1 MESLALD
8 RHQWMADHVL
18 VWEPDVRRW
27 LHRCV
32 RALTVDDIDDLMQEA
47 YARVWKV
54 NFSLVRDGRN
64 LLFTVGS
71 NVLKDQFRRARVVSI
86 DSAGELEDFDSE
98 AVPGAEQWLNA
109 RQQYED
115 LVQAVTSLAPQRRA
129 VFAARKFDGLPIGE
143 IAKRLGVSQRTVEND
158 MTLALYD
165 VMKRMLADEGD
176 QP

>member
-1 MESLALD
+1 MEHPGLN

-27 LHRCV
+27 LHRCA

-64 LLFTVGS
+64 LLFSVGS
-71 NVLKDQFRRARVVSI
+71 NVLKDQFRRARLVSI
-86 DSAGELEDFDSE
+86 GSAEELGVFDSE
-98 AVPGAEQWLNA
+98 LVPEPEPWLNA
-109 RQQYED
+109 RQQYEH

-129 VFAARKFDGLPIGE
+129 VFAARKFDGLPLGE

-165 VMKRMLADEGD
+165 VMKMMLADEGESL
-176 QP
+176 